1 MPNVSERNSDLSI
14 PRRGRRST
22 AAPPFEVV
30 VERHGPALLRF
41 CSARLGP
48 DRGEDAFQ
56 ETLLAALRHYHELKN
71 PAAVGG
77 WLFAIAQRKI
87 VDAVRSHPHESATGD
102 ELEARIAVWDE
113 PGSDGGVW
121 TEVAALPAKQREAI
135 GLRFLGDLAHADVAL
150 VMGTTEEAARRNLF
164 EGLKRLRKDR
174 GR

>member
-1 MPNVSERNSDLSI
+1 VSEPGDAVAAARRVPGAAAAGSI
-14 PRRGRRST
+14 DVDYT
-22 AAPPFEVV
+22 
-30 VERHGPALLRF
+30 LRVA
-41 CSARLGP
+41 SV
-48 DRGEDAFQ
+48 D
-56 ETLLAALRHYHELKN
+56 
-71 PAAVGG
+71 GG